1 MPMDNNLGGS
11 QEGLPNIP
19 EIIKKVRDSMGFG
32 KGRKLLWPVVIVIV
46 LGTLLAYTSIYT
58 IAPGHQGVILR
69 FGRYSGMV
77 LPGLHFKIPFGV
89 DTVFKVHTE
98 QVDTETFGFKS
109 MTPGIRTQYEKDAAT
124 ERESLMLTGDL
135 NVIDVEWII
144 QFRREDPRKYLFK
157 RTRPYYD
164 HPGY

>member
-1 MPMDNNLGGS
+1 M
-11 QEGLPNIP
+11 
-19 EIIKKVRDSMGFG
+19 
-32 KGRKLLWPVVIVIV
+32 
-46 LGTLLAYTSIYT
+46 AYTAFYT

-98 QVDTETFGFKS
+98 QVDKESFGFKS
-109 MTPGIRTQYEKDAAT
+109 VSPGIRTQYEKSAAT

-135 NVIDVEWII
+135 NVIFLKTI
-144 QFRREDPRKYLFK
+144 PK
-157 RTRPYYD
+157 
-164 HPGY
+164 